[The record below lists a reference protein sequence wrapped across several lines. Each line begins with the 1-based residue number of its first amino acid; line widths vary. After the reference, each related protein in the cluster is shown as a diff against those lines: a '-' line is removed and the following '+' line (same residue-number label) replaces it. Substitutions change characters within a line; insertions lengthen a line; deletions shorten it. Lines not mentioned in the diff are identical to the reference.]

1 MQMPLPVRTRLTM
14 PMVLALLILV
24 AGFVAIAWTVQWAT
38 SGSSERITQAT
49 QQGAAAL
56 APSLPPATNAVNSL
70 PAFALDLDG
79 ATGYQP
85 QTVNGWLNPK
95 ELDKLT
101 EGNLTF
107 VWLDSWWVCSFITA
121 EYAYKP
127 VGMGDVLQNPQD
139 TIDMARWN
147 DLTFRQQQNIK
158 KECAR

>member
-1 MQMPLPVRTRLTM
+1 M

-127 VGMGDVLQNPQD
+127 VLQNPQD